1 MKRSRFKNKANKTS
15 SVENVKLYKIQWNV
29 LVKLNIQWNVVTK
42 LNKKMLKELISK
54 KNLQN
59 EKAKRFFG
67 SHVLQIK
74 VFAIMKWLSS

>member
-42 LNKKMLKELISK
+42 LNKKCLKSLFQRKTSK
-54 KNLQN
+54 MK
-59 EKAKRFFG
+59 KTKRFFG

-74 VFAIMKWLSS
+74 VFAVMNWLFS